1 MSELSSR
8 RRSRALSHTVPR
20 GTAHGS
26 GVVVRVK
33 VRQANKI
40 QLFSCWL
47 CDRTVGSRV
56 LLINKQLVQICVVNE
71 AHEHFESKGL
81 SRVRSLLV
89 EGDQSSIP
97 VEAGG
102 EVLEIIYRNSPLSRV
117 GWA

>member
-8 RRSRALSHTVPR
+8 RRSRVLSHTVPL
-20 GTAHGS
+20 GTAYGS

-33 VRQANKI
+33 VRQANK
-40 QLFSCWL
+40 FSCWL

-102 EVLEIIYRNSPLSRV
+102 EVLEIIYQNSPLSRV

>member
-20 GTAHGS
+20 GTAYGS

-33 VRQANKI
+33 VKQANK
-40 QLFSCWL
+40 FSCWL

-71 AHEHFESKGL
+71 AHEHFEGESLGHVL
-81 SRVRSLLV
+81 SILV
-89 EGDQSSIP
+89 EGDQSCA

-102 EVLEIIYRNSPLSRV
+102 EVLEIIYQNYPLSRV